1 MVTVTPGNVKTTL
14 AETTLREG
22 RLYGAG
28 RVSNRTSQYRQEQKR
43 TRVGAAGRIS
53 ALNEP
58 GEIMIFL
65 GVVGGVI
72 LVALGLAAW
81 YDHQAKRRGWRVGTS
96 TKELP
101 SGKVRGTFLR
111 R

>member
-1 MVTVTPGNVKTTL
+1 
-14 AETTLREG
+14 
-22 RLYGAG
+22 
-28 RVSNRTSQYRQEQKR
+28 
-43 TRVGAAGRIS
+43 
-53 ALNEP
+53 
-58 GEIMIFL
+58 MIFL

-101 SGKVRGTFLR
+101 SGKARGTFFR